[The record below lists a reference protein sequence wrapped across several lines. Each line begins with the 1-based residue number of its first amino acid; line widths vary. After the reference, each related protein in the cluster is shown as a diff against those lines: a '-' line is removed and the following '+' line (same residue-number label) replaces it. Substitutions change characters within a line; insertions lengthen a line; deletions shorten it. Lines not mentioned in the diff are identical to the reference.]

1 MIKHHPSTITMY
13 LFIKK
18 NVVLPSINFC
28 VYLLPTKGKDLLSYN
43 QEIP

>member
-18 NVVLPSINFC
+18 NVVPSINFC
-28 VYLLPTKGKDLLSYN
+28 IYLLPTKGKDLLGYN
-43 QEIP
+43 